1 MRAQRLL
8 LATTVLAGLAVIA
21 ALAVA
26 RPAHAA
32 PRADQ
37 DALTQLA
44 ERFAPIVMLQH
55 QAEPCGSG
63 EPYAPLPV
71 EQILDQPDVVLQDA
85 DGEVLVTA
93 PSADDLAAA
102 PEGSNIDLPGDA
114 GDPGCD
120 FEERFGRRTATLP
133 VTQYARLAVDDQRP
147 GRFAVQYWWWYVYND
162 WNDLH
167 EGDWEMGQ
175 LVFEAATPEDALAQG
190 LTPSAM
196 ALSQHYGTEVRPW
209 SRVRRDGDRPIVF
222 AAAGS
227 HAGYYS
233 AHRWFGTDG
242 DSGFGCDDTRGPS
255 DRVDPEVV
263 VLPASHAAGDPF
275 GWMDFQGRWGQRQV
289 GINDSETGP
298 QTTDQWQRPI
308 RWMEE
313 SGRPAAAQAPEVGI
327 VTTFFCGTAAN
338 GSSLLNAVLDEPW
351 LAGGIVIAAIVALVL
366 LARQTT
372 WRPAIPKPLA
382 TERAAGQILT
392 SAWRRLRD
400 DARRFLPIAAFVM
413 AGSILTAVLQSTII
427 GLSPFSAMID
437 VAGRDTPVGQA
448 LAVAAGFVIT
458 VPVGIVAIA
467 WTVDVVELRQPS
479 ARRVW
484 RRGLLMPCIVVFAT
498 VLVGWVVLPVA
509 VFLLA
514 RWFVAPAVA
523 ARSGGGARE
532 ALRTAAQMTRGRRL
546 RTFAVAAVAIVF
558 VGFCG
563 AFLGT
568 LVLLLTGASFAFVN
582 VLAGLVGAVLL
593 PWLGLVST
601 MAEGDLRA
609 RHASPPSPAT

>member
-1 MRAQRLL
+1 MRASRLL
-8 LATTVLAGLAVIA
+8 LAIVVLAT
-21 ALAVA
+21 LAVA
-26 RPAHAA
+26 HPAGAA

-44 ERFAPIVMLQH
+44 QRFAPIVMLQH

-114 GDPGCD
+114 GNPKCD
-120 FEERFGRRTATLP
+120 FEERFGRRTTTLP
-133 VTQYARLAVDDQRP
+133 VTQYARLAVDAERP
-147 GRFAVQYWWWYVYND
+147 GRFAIQYWWWYVYND

-175 LVFEAATPEDALAQG
+175 LVFDAATPEDALAQG
-190 LTPSAM
+190 LAPSQI
-196 ALSQHYGTEVRPW
+196 ALSQHNGTEVRSWASAP
-209 SRVRRDGDRPIVF
+209 RDGDHPIVF

-233 AHRWFGTDG
+233 AHRWFGTNG
-242 DSGFGCDDTRGPS
+242 NTGFGCDDTRGPS
-255 DRVDPEVV
+255 DRVDPQVV
-263 VLPASHAAGDPF
+263 VLPTEHVAGDPF
-275 GWMDFQGRWGQRQV
+275 GWMDFKGHWGERQV

-313 SGRPAAAQAPEVGI
+313 SGRSSAVQAPEVGI
-327 VTTFFCGTAAN
+327 VTTFFCAAATK
-338 GSSLLNAVLDEPW
+338 GSAILNAVLDQPW
-351 LAGGIVIAAIVALVL
+351 LAGGIVVAVMVALVL

-372 WRPAIPKPLA
+372 WQPAIPAPLA
-382 TERAAGQILT
+382 SERAAGQILT
-392 SAWRRLRD
+392 SAWRRLRENPG
-400 DARRFLPIAAFVM
+400 RFLPIAVFVM
-413 AGSILTAVLQSTII
+413 AGSILTSVLQSTIV

-448 LAVAAGFVIT
+448 LAVVAGFVIT
-458 VPVGIVAIA
+458 VPVGIIAIA
-467 WTVDVVELRQPS
+467 WTVDVVEQ
-479 ARRVW
+479 RRADEQRSVRRIW
-484 RRGLLMPCIVVFAT
+484 RVGLLVPCIILFAT
-498 VLVGWVVLPVA
+498 VLVGWLVLPVA

-523 ARSGGGARE
+523 ARAGSGARE
-532 ALRTAAQMTRGRRL
+532 SLRTSAQMTRGRRI
-546 RTFAVAAVAIVF
+546 RTFAVATVAVVF

-609 RHASPPSPAT
+609 RHATPPPP